1 MREGGGL
8 ETAVGMEGRGTD
20 ERPKKLNQQDLV
32 TDQSEE
38 EKGGYQG

>member
-8 ETAVGMEGRGTD
+8 EMEGRGPD
-20 ERPKKLNQQDLV
+20 KRPKKLTQQDSV

-38 EKGGYQG
+38 EKGGYQE